1 MIPYALIRSKR
12 RSIAIQIH
20 PNGEVVVRAP
30 LRTSID
36 FIEDFI
42 NRKQGWIK
50 KHQANRENRPNP
62 ESVNDTKNIYYL
74 GKSYTIICSNVVW
87 KVILDLETGSVLI
100 PRQYSEAIISH
111 LHEWYRES
119 ARTYIIPRI
128 QEMMHQYDFSD
139 IGKIRISS
147 ARTRWGSCNHVNTL
161 SFSLFLMQYPKET
174 IDAVI
179 LHELAHT
186 REKNHSIHFWNIVYA
201 YMPDYDIR
209 TKPLRKGI
217 I

>member
-42 NRKQGWIK
+42 IRKQDWIK

-62 ESVNDTKNIYYL
+62 DSVNDTKNIYYL
-74 GKSYTIICSNVVW
+74 GKSYPIIYSDTVW

-100 PRQYSEAIISH
+100 PRQYWEATISH

-119 ARTYIIPRI
+119 ARTYIIARI

-147 ARTRWGSCNHVNTL
+147 ARTRWGSCSHVNTL

-209 TKPLRKGI
+209 TKPLRKEI